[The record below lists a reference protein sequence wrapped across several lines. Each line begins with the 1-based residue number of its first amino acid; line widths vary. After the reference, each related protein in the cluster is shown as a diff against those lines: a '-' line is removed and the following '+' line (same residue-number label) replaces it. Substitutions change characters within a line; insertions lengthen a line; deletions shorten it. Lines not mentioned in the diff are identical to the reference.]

1 MRIDSEQ
8 IAQHLKRGLAPLYVV
23 FGEELLLALE
33 AADRIRAA
41 AAAAGHDERRLLIA
55 DQGFDWTALRE
66 AGQSLSLF
74 SSRRIIDLRIPG
86 GKPGKDGGEALV
98 QLAAAPPAD
107 TVTVVSLPA
116 LDRQA
121 LNSRWFQALEA
132 GGIAVQ
138 AKSISREALPRWIAQ
153 RLPQQGQTASDETLA
168 FIADRVEGN
177 LMAAFQEVQKLALL
191 VPPGEVPFDAVR
203 AAVLDV
209 ARFDVFELGAT
220 ILRGDRAHY
229 VRMLDG
235 LRGEGVAAPLV
246 LWAVAEEAR
255 ALARVGG
262 MVANGAPVAQA
273 MRDAKV
279 WGPRQQLL
287 PRALG
292 RLDQREL
299 HRVLDRAATVDRMI
313 KGLADGDVW
322 DSLLALGLAMMPAP
336 PSGRR
341 TTNGGRIGRSV

>member
-132 GGIAVQ
+132 GGGLF
-138 AKSISREALPRWIAQ
+138 RP
-153 RLPQQGQTASDETLA
+153 
-168 FIADRVEGN
+168 
-177 LMAAFQEVQKLALL
+177 
-191 VPPGEVPFDAVR
+191 
-203 AAVLDV
+203 
-209 ARFDVFELGAT
+209 
-220 ILRGDRAHY
+220 
-229 VRMLDG
+229 G
-235 LRGEGVAAPLV
+235 LRTPS
-246 LWAVAEEAR
+246 R
-255 ALARVGG
+255 SRDRQ
-262 MVANGAPVAQA
+262 PA
-273 MRDAKV
+273 MRRWHSSPTGSKA
-279 WGPRQQLL
+279 
-287 PRALG
+287 
-292 RLDQREL
+292 
-299 HRVLDRAATVDRMI
+299 I
-313 KGLADGDVW
+313 
-322 DSLLALGLAMMPAP
+322 
-336 PSGRR
+336 
-341 TTNGGRIGRSV
+341 